1 VALDPAGKTLFVAN
15 MKGMGVGPGPPGVY
29 WPTLMQ
35 GTLSTVPVP
44 GPERLARY
52 TARVAANDRFG
63 AHSTRWPEG
72 VIPSGAG
79 GSTPIKHVIY
89 VMKENRTYDQ
99 VLGDLGR
106 GNGDPQLA
114 IFGRT
119 VTPNTHALA
128 ERFVTFDNFFADAEV
143 SADGWSWS
151 NGAYANSY
159 NQKNW
164 PLDYGG
170 YARPYDFGGFGDNG
184 VAGQPGERPGQSYLW
199 DDLAAAGVT
208 YENFGFFVDNPVD
221 LQSSI
226 PGLIGHTDLQYPGW
240 DLYTKDQTRIDEWLH
255 VFHGYEAAGSMPSMQ
270 FVYLPSDHT
279 FDTTPKARKPT
290 AYVADNDLAL
300 GRLVEAVSHSR
311 FWAST
316 AIFVVEDDA
325 QDGPDHVEGHR
336 TVALAI
342 SPYTQYGKVDSTLYS
357 TSSMLRTMELI
368 LGVGPM
374 SQFDAAATPMSV
386 AFSSTPNLRPYT
398 TLLPQ
403 VSLTATNGP
412 NAPLASA
419 SLRWDFS
426 RPDAQPMRAAN
437 EAVWESV
444 RGRNSSMPPP

>member
-1 VALDPAGKTLFVAN
+1 
-15 MKGMGVGPGPPGVY
+15 
-29 WPTLMQ
+29 
-35 GTLSTVPVP
+35 
-44 GPERLARY
+44 
-52 TARVAANDRFG
+52 
-63 AHSTRWPEG
+63 
-72 VIPSGAG
+72 
-79 GSTPIKHVIY
+79 
-89 VMKENRTYDQ
+89 
-99 VLGDLGR
+99 
-106 GNGDPQLA
+106 
-114 IFGRT
+114 
-119 VTPNTHALA
+119 
-128 ERFVTFDNFFADAEV
+128 
-143 SADGWSWS
+143 
-151 NGAYANSY
+151 
-159 NQKNW
+159 
-164 PLDYGG
+164 
-170 YARPYDFGGFGDNG
+170 
-184 VAGQPGERPGQSYLW
+184 
-199 DDLAAAGVT
+199 
-208 YENFGFFVDNPVD
+208 VDNPVD

-226 PGLIGHTDLQYPGW
+226 PGLIGHTDLRYPGW

-255 VFHGYEAAGSMPSMQ
+255 VFHGYQAAGSMPSMQ

-279 FDTTPKARKPT
+279 FDTTPKARRPT

-426 RPDAQPMRAAN
+426 RPDAQPMRPAN